1 VEARRGSEA
10 SRGGSEALVHEAPP
24 RPEDGEPRSRATR
37 ATVLGLSGCQTDRS
51 FVLCVAEGADG
62 DDVIDFA
69 LEADDPGDG
78 RPLEPVDVVP
88 TRVGDGRVVVYGL
101 TFPARRVRI
110 LASRRGS
117 PPVRWDY
124 DPTDGGSRPQV
135 VRHWLLEPKPAPT
148 GPGAC

>member
-1 VEARRGSEA
+1 MVEARPLA
-10 SRGGSEALVHEAPP
+10 AA
-24 RPEDGEPRSRATR
+24 
-37 ATVLGLSGCQTDRS
+37 LGLSGCQTDRS
-51 FVLCVAEGADG
+51 FVLCVADGA

-69 LEADDPGDG
+69 LEPDDPGDG

-110 LASRRGS
+110 LASRRGA

-124 DPTDGGSRPQV
+124 DPADGGSRPHV
-135 VRHWLLEPKPAPT
+135 VRHWLLESKPAR
-148 GPGAC
+148 

>member
-1 VEARRGSEA
+1 VVEARPLA
-10 SRGGSEALVHEAPP
+10 AA
-24 RPEDGEPRSRATR
+24 
-37 ATVLGLSGCQTDRS
+37 LGLSGCQTDRS
-51 FVLCVAEGADG
+51 FVLCVAEGEE
-62 DDVIDFA
+62 VIDFA

-110 LASRRGS
+110 LASRRGA

-124 DPTDGGSRPQV
+124 DPADGGARPQV
-135 VRHWLLEPKPAPT
+135 VRHWLLESKPAR
-148 GPGAC
+148 